1 MCPAWN
7 VRDSYSDRGG
17 NPPKRTPR
25 LQRICGTCPLSVD
38 PTGLVNGHGTQNGNR
53 SNFHPAV
60 SEGAVL
66 PSLASKPFFQ
76 EAVSISQSSLQ
87 EISQRR
93 NSKARLLRRIPTV
106 GMLRAEALSV
116 MASVRR
122 ISALSAAS
130 GLPIST
136 TWCARIQRWHSNN
149 LAEWSSRCEVKTNC
163 APRS

>member
-1 MCPAWN
+1 M
-7 VRDSYSDRGG
+7 
-17 NPPKRTPR
+17 
-25 LQRICGTCPLSVD
+25 
-38 PTGLVNGHGTQNGNR
+38 
-53 SNFHPAV
+53 
-60 SEGAVL
+60 L

-116 MASVRR
+116 IASVRR

-136 TWCARIQRWHSNN
+136 N
-149 LAEWSSRCEVKTNC
+149 LERENPALAQQQFGGVVKQVRSKNQLRTQELELSRGM
-163 APRS
+163 

>member
-1 MCPAWN
+1 M
-7 VRDSYSDRGG
+7 RH
-17 NPPKRTPR
+17 
-25 LQRICGTCPLSVD
+25 LQPGCVLDNCRALPSL
-38 PTGLVNGHGTQNGNR
+38 
-53 SNFHPAV
+53 
-60 SEGAVL
+60 L

-116 MASVRR
+116 IASVRR
-122 ISALSAAS
+122 ISPLSAAS

-136 TWCARIQRWHSNN
+136 N
-149 LAEWSSRCEVKTNC
+149 LERENPALAQQQFGGVVKQVRSKNQLRTQELELSRGM
-163 APRS
+163 

>member
-1 MCPAWN
+1 M
-7 VRDSYSDRGG
+7 
-17 NPPKRTPR
+17 
-25 LQRICGTCPLSVD
+25 
-38 PTGLVNGHGTQNGNR
+38 NGHGTQNGNR

-93 NSKARLLRRIPTV
+93 NSKARLLRWIATV
-106 GMLRAEALSV
+106 EMLRAEALSV
-116 MASVRR
+116 IASVRR

-136 TWCARIQRWHSNN
+136 N
-149 LAEWSSRCEVKTNC
+149 LERENPALAQQQFGGVVKQVRSKNQLRTQELELSRGM
-163 APRS
+163 